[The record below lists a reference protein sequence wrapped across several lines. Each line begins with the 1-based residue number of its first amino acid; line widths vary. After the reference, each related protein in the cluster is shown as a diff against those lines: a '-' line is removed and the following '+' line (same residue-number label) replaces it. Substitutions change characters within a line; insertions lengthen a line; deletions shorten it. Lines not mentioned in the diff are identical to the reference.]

1 MAGLLDRALD
11 PANLRQAWEEVAAN
25 RGMPGVDDVSIRR
38 WGRNWEERLVDLA
51 AAVRANNYRPA
62 RLRQRW
68 IPKAGGGQRRIS
80 VPTVTDRVLQ
90 RAVLQA
96 LTPLLDRRF
105 LSCSYGYRP
114 RRSLHRAVAKIISY
128 RERGLAWVLDADI
141 DGFFDHIDHEL
152 LLAFVRQDV
161 PDAALVR
168 LIETWV
174 KAYAGRSSRGIPLGA
189 VISPLL
195 SNLYLHRMDC
205 ALMRGR
211 WPLVR
216 YADDFV
222 VLTPSEG
229 HALQA
234 RAVVAGVLADLRLAL
249 KERKTRVTSFEEG
262 FDFLGVRFHG
272 DDFSYLWREKRITVQ
287 GRPGVL
293 FWRYGP
299 EGYE

>member
-1 MAGLLDRALD
+1 MAGLLDHALD
-11 PANLRQAWEEVAAN
+11 PANLRLAWEEIAAKH
-25 RGMPGVDDVSIRR
+25 GMPGVDEVSIRR

-51 AAVRANNYRPA
+51 AAVRGNTYRPA

-68 IPKAGGGQRRIS
+68 IPKASGGQRRIS

-96 LTPLLDRRF
+96 LTPALDRRF
-105 LSCSYGYRP
+105 LSCSFGYRP
-114 RRSLHRAVAKIISY
+114 RRSLHHAVAKIISY
-128 RERGLAWVLDADI
+128 RERGLVWVLDADI

-152 LLAFVRQDV
+152 LLGFVRQDV

-168 LIETWV
+168 LIGAWV
-174 KAYAGRSSRGIPLGA
+174 RGYAGRSGRGIPLGA

-205 ALMRGR
+205 ALVRGR

-222 VLTPSEG
+222 VLTSSQAS
-229 HALQA
+229 ALRA

-249 KERKTRVTSFEEG
+249 KESKTRITDFARG
-262 FDFLGVRFHG
+262 FDFLGVRFQG
-272 DDFSYLWREKRITVQ
+272 DGFSYLWREKRISVQ
-287 GRPGVL
+287 GSPSAL

>member
-1 MAGLLDRALD
+1 MAGLLDRVLD
-11 PANLRQAWEEVAAN
+11 PVNLREAWEEVAAN

-38 WGRNWEERLVDLA
+38 WGRNWEERLVGLTV
-51 AAVRANNYRPA
+51 AVRANTYRPA
-62 RLRQRW
+62 MLRQRW

-90 RAVLQA
+90 RAVLQV

-114 RRSLHRAVAKIISY
+114 RHSLHHAVARIISY

-141 DGFFDHIDHEL
+141 DGFFENIDHEL

-168 LIETWV
+168 LIETWIR
-174 KAYAGRSSRGIPLGA
+174 AYAGKSTRGVPLGA

-195 SNLYLHRMDC
+195 SNLYLHRLDC
-205 ALMRGR
+205 ALLRGR

-222 VLTPSEG
+222 VLTHGEER
-229 HALQA
+229 ALQA
-234 RAVVAGVLADLRLAL
+234 RAVVAAVLADLRLAL
-249 KERKTRVTSFEEG
+249 KESKTRVTSFEEG
-262 FDFLGVRFHG
+262 FDFLGVRFQG
-272 DDFSYLWREKRITVQ
+272 DSFSYLWREKRVTVH
-287 GRPGVL
+287 GDVDPL

-299 EGYE
+299 EGY